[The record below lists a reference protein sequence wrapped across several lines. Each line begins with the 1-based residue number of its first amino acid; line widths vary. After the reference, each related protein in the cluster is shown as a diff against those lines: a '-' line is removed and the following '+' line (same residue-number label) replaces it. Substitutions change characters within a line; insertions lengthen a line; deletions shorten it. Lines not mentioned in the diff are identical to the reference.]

1 MSLKRSEASVIAS
14 DPSTKTNMMP
24 RYYFPWKL
32 ARNLFLT
39 CLAIIGALHLIIYV
53 SVRLHLVHLLSNT
66 DDPLKAFGT
75 FHDYFSSLLLV
86 TFIIASLF
94 FVWLAVR
101 YVRPLGRM
109 IQRARQLRK
118 LESADAESFID
129 ESLVSIEEPGEWHDL
144 ERVLHRF
151 HRDLKGK
158 TLALSRERE
167 ELSAL
172 IGAVSDAILAIDKNE
187 RPLFHNAQFSSL
199 FRVSSQTNKSLSLG
213 EIFRVPEVLE
223 AYRHVLAKGGK
234 KVVNVI
240 LHTHA
245 QAKPRHFSISIA
257 PLRFAGIG
265 EDEGIE
271 GAIGV
276 FHDIT
281 ELKASEQIRIEFVAN
296 ASHELRTPL
305 TTIKGYVDTLKE
317 DLKANRYESAT
328 HFVEIISRNV
338 DRLSYLVSD
347 LLDLSALESGAE
359 LTKSEIN
366 VREVTDSALRHLEEK
381 RVAKEQT
388 IHVEFLTDTVWA
400 DFGRVE
406 QVIVNLVHNAIKY
419 TPEKSR
425 IDLIWEKT
433 SEGVVLKVR
442 DNGPGIAPEHQAR
455 LFERFYRIDS
465 GRSRDHGGTGL
476 GLAIVK
482 HIMLKHNGS
491 ARVQS
496 RVGEGSE
503 FTCVFPITRA

>member
-1 MSLKRSEASVIAS
+1 MSLKQSGASVIES
-14 DPSTKTNMMP
+14 NSSTRTKAKP
-24 RYYFPWKL
+24 RYFFPWKL
-32 ARNLFLT
+32 ARNLLFSS
-39 CLAIIGALHLIIYV
+39 LAITGTLLIIIYI
-53 SVRLHLVHLLSNT
+53 SARLHLARVLSRVENAEQAIS
-66 DDPLKAFGT
+66 AFDS
-75 FHDYFSSLLLV
+75 FFSSLLV
-86 TFIIASLF
+86 IIFIIALVLF
-94 FVWLAVR
+94 IWLSVQYA
-101 YVRPLGRM
+101 RPLGRM

-118 LESADAESFID
+118 LEAVEPENFMD

-172 IGAVSDAILAIDKNE
+172 IKAVSDAILAIDKNE
-187 RPLFHNAQFSSL
+187 RPLFHNAQFASL

-223 AYRHVLAKGGK
+223 AYREVLAHGGK
-234 KVVNVI
+234 KVVNVS
-240 LHTHA
+240 LHTHMHPL
-245 QAKPRHFSISIA
+245 PRYFSISIA
-257 PLRFAGIG
+257 PLKVAGVG
-265 EDEGIE
+265 GGDGIE

-281 ELKASEQIRIEFVAN
+281 ELKASEQIRIDFVAN

-305 TTIKGYVDTLKE
+305 TTIKGYVDTLKD
-317 DLKANRYESAT
+317 DLKNQRYESARR
-328 HFVEIISRNV
+328 FVDIISRNV
-338 DRLSYLVSD
+338 DRLSLLVND
-347 LLDLSALESGAE
+347 LLDLSVLDSGAE
-359 LTKSEIN
+359 LEKNEIN
-366 VREVTDSALRHLEEK
+366 VREVTESALKQLEEK
-381 RVAKEQT
+381 RAAKGQT
-388 IHVEFLTDTVWA
+388 IQTEYRVESVLA
-400 DFGRVE
+400 DSRRVE
-406 QVIVNLVHNAIKY
+406 QVIVNLVDNAIKY

-433 SEGVVLKVR
+433 SEGIVLRIR
-442 DNGPGIAPEHQAR
+442 DNGPGIAPEHQTR
-455 LFERFYRIDS
+455 LFERFYRVDS

-496 RVGEGSE
+496 RAGEGTE
-503 FTCVFPITRA
+503 FTCIFPAGRA